1 MKLFA
6 GNRPTKWIVPW
17 ALSIL
22 PVLAGGMVSHLAAGE
37 TPGGEKANPPD
48 ARQLSAGEIAEILKI
63 RRALGGPISA
73 TSASAQTAPSI
84 LSEGEP
90 QAFRGAFH
98 QALQAVKVTPA
109 KSLGTGDSPGQ
120 LRAAPQAHAPR
131 PAFVAMR
138 QAARKLDEVAADLED
153 IGSYRSADRL
163 RGIAASLRLEA
174 RTLASPGDDS
184 SSKTE

>member
-17 ALSIL
+17 ALLIL
-22 PVLAGGMVSHLAAGE
+22 PHLAGGMISHLAAGE
-37 TPGGEKANPPD
+37 TPGDEKANPPD
-48 ARQLSAGEIAEILKI
+48 ARQLSSEEIAEILKI
-63 RRALGGPISA
+63 RRALGGPVSA
-73 TSASAQTAPSI
+73 TSAPSQTAPAI
-84 LSEGEP
+84 LSEDEP

-98 QALQAVKVTPA
+98 QALQAVKATPPA
-109 KSLGTGDSPGQ
+109 PVRNGVFPRRLDASPT
-120 LRAAPQAHAPR
+120 HAPR

-138 QAARKLDEVAADLED
+138 QAARKLDEVAANLED
-153 IGSYRSADRL
+153 IGSYTSADRL

-174 RTLASPGDDS
+174 RALASPGGDS